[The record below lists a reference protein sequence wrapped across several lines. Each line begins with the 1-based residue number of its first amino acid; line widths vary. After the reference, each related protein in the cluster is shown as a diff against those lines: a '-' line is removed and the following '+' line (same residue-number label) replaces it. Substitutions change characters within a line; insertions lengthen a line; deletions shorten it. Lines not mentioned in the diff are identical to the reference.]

1 MGKLFSE
8 FKNATVNIRN
18 EPSSPQV
25 WLRILTSAIEK
36 GNGVH
41 DRVTGG
47 QPINFSV
54 QHALVLLYLHLHLHL
69 GRTRIEEA
77 LDVGFT
83 NEDSQ
88 VPQSSLSFHLGRL
101 SHENSNIAA
110 FVIVSEM
117 TICFVARGGKL
128 FFLDSH
134 SHFPY
139 GAMVGVS
146 DMSRREAFL
155 ATIKQ
160 KLRLRHNLCS
170 LTFVEFL

>member
-1 MGKLFSE
+1 MGKLFSIT
-8 FKNATVNIRN
+8 KTATVNICN

-25 WLRILTSAIEK
+25 WLRILSTAIRE
-36 GNGVH
+36 GNSVH
-41 DRVTGG
+41 DRVTGR
-47 QPINFSV
+47 QARNFSV
-54 QHALVLLYLHLHLHL
+54 DEALEHLDGCL
-69 GRTRIEEA
+69 GSTRFEEA

-83 NEDSQ
+83 VEDSQ
-88 VPQSSLSFHLGRL
+88 IPQSSLSFHLGRL
-101 SHENSNIAA
+101 SHEASNVAA
-110 FVIVSEM
+110 LVIVNRM

-128 FFLDSH
+128 FVLDSH
-134 SHFPY
+134 SHLPY

-155 ATIKQ
+155 STIKQ